1 MRCATARKQISEYG
15 GVRANERKAGRLDAH
30 LATCSECREI
40 LKDFQAIAAGAS
52 RLETPDPP
60 ERVWLRI
67 RSELEKSAV
76 SEPAV
81 RSVRAE
87 APRRSFRS
95 LGPAWRFAAAA
106 ALLLVAVGGGIFLGV
121 RMGRQSVP
129 VLAENGERTALA
141 KLDEAERYYILAIQ
155 SLSEAFADERENLP
169 VEIAEIFEKNFEV
182 FDATIQVCREAVL
195 MAPEDIQARAFLLS
209 AYREK
214 MAFMDDA
221 LSFQDASWVTTSGP
235 ARDTL

>member
-1 MRCATARKQISEYG
+1 MRCATARKQISEYVD
-15 GVRANERKAGRLDAH
+15 VRPNERKAARMDAH
-30 LATCSECREI
+30 LAKCSECREM
-40 LKDFQAIAAGAS
+40 LKDFRAIAAGAR
-52 RLETPDPP
+52 RLETPDPS

-67 RSELEKSAV
+67 RSELTRSAAA
-76 SEPAV
+76 PAGLPA
-81 RSVRAE
+81 RAE
-87 APRRSFRS
+87 TGRRSLWTLS
-95 LGPAWRFAAAA
+95 PAWRFAAAA
-106 ALLLVAVGGGIFLGV
+106 GLLLAAVAGGLFWGV
-121 RMGRQSVP
+121 RLGQQGVP
-129 VLAENGERTALA
+129 VNSNNGEGYALA

-155 SLSEAFADERENLP
+155 SLSEAFTDRRENLP

-195 MAPEDIQARAFLLS
+195 MVPEDIQARAFLLS

-221 LSFQDASWVTTSGP
+221 LSFQEASWVTTSGP

>member
-1 MRCATARKQISEYG
+1 MRCATARKRISEYVD
-15 GVRANERKAGRLDAH
+15 VRPDDRKSARLDTH
-30 LATCSECREI
+30 LAGCSECREI
-40 LKDFQAIAAGAS
+40 LKDFQAIAAGAR

-67 RSELEKSAV
+67 RSELEKSAAAA
-76 SEPAV
+76 PAGL
-81 RSVRAE
+81 SVRAE
-87 APRRSFRS
+87 AGRRSFWT

-106 ALLLVAVGGGIFLGV
+106 ALLLVAVAGGLFWGV
-121 RMGRQSVP
+121 RLGQQGMP
-129 VLAENGERTALA
+129 VIPEYGESYALA

-155 SLSEAFADERENLP
+155 SLSEAFSDRRGNLP

-195 MAPEDIQARAFLLS
+195 MVPEDIQARAFLLS

-214 MAFMDDA
+214 VAFLDNA
-221 LSFQDASWVTTSGP
+221 LSFQEASWVTTSGP

>member
-1 MRCATARKQISEYG
+1 MRCAAAGKQISEYVD
-15 GVRANERKAGRLDAH
+15 VRLNERKAARLNAH
-30 LATCSECREI
+30 LAKCSECREI
-40 LKDFQAIAAGAS
+40 LKDFQAIAAGAR

-67 RSELEKSAV
+67 RSELEKSTVAAPV
-76 SEPAV
+76 GL
-81 RSVRAE
+81 RVRAE
-87 APRRSFRS
+87 ASRRSFWS

-106 ALLLVAVGGGIFLGV
+106 ALLLVAVGGGLFWGV

-155 SLSEAFADERENLP
+155 SLSEAFAVGRENLP

-182 FDATIQVCREAVL
+182 FDATIRVCREAVL
-195 MAPEDIQARAFLLS
+195 MEPEDIQARAFLLS

-214 MAFMDDA
+214 MAFLDDA
-221 LSFQDASWVTTSGP
+221 LSFQDASWVTMSGP